1 MSWNSAKGKD
11 IMAIQRQR
19 LREILF
25 QIELLKR
32 RKVQRFL
39 LEIGLT
45 PGQGQARI
53 LIYLSSHS
61 SVTQKEIADGCMLDV
76 TTMSRVL
83 NKMEEMGLI
92 SRRRDPGC
100 RRAYQIGLT
109 EAGRQKAKEVDRGF
123 KRLEEIL
130 CRDLSEEEIRSL
142 TAGLEKVK
150 ESLETGEDM

>member
-1 MSWNSAKGKD
+1 MT
-11 IMAIQRQR
+11 IQKQS

-39 LEIGLT
+39 LDIGLT

-53 LIYLSSHS
+53 LVYLSSHS
-61 SVTQKEIADGCMLDV
+61 SVTQKEIADRCMLDV

-83 NKMEEMGLI
+83 NKLEEMGLI
-92 SRRRDPGC
+92 SRQRDPGC

-109 EAGRQKAKEVDRGF
+109 EAGRQKAEEVNRGF
-123 KRLEEIL
+123 ERLEEML
-130 CRDLSEEEIRSL
+130 CRELSKEEIGSL
-142 TAGLEKVK
+142 TTGLKKVK
-150 ESLETGEDM
+150 ESLETDERM

>member
-1 MSWNSAKGKD
+1 MT
-11 IMAIQRQR
+11 IQKQS

-39 LEIGLT
+39 LDIGLT

-53 LIYLSSHS
+53 LAYLSSHS
-61 SVTQKEIADGCMLDV
+61 SVTQKEIADRCMLDV

-83 NKMEEMGLI
+83 NKLEEMGMI
-92 SRRRDPGC
+92 SRQRDPGC

-109 EAGRQKAKEVDRGF
+109 EAGRQKAEEVNRGF
-123 KRLEEIL
+123 ERLEEML
-130 CRDLSEEEIRSL
+130 CRELSEEEIGSL
-142 TAGLEKVK
+142 TTGLKKVK
-150 ESLETGEDM
+150 ESLETDERM

>member
-1 MSWNSAKGKD
+1 MT
-11 IMAIQRQR
+11 IQKQS

-39 LEIGLT
+39 LDIGLT

-53 LIYLSSHS
+53 LAYLSSHS
-61 SVTQKEIADGCMLDV
+61 SVTQKEIADRCMLDV

-83 NKMEEMGLI
+83 NKLEEMGLI
-92 SRRRDPGC
+92 SRQRDPGC

-109 EAGRQKAKEVDRGF
+109 EADRQKAEEVNRGF
-123 KRLEEIL
+123 ERLEEML
-130 CRDLSEEEIRSL
+130 CRELSEEEIGSL
-142 TAGLEKVK
+142 TTGLKKVK
-150 ESLETGEDM
+150 ESLETDERM

>member
-1 MSWNSAKGKD
+1 MT
-11 IMAIQRQR
+11 IQKQS

-39 LEIGLT
+39 LDIGLT

-53 LIYLSSHS
+53 LAYLSSHS
-61 SVTQKEIADGCMLDV
+61 SVTQKEIADRCMLDV

-83 NKMEEMGLI
+83 NKLEEMGLI
-92 SRRRDPGC
+92 SRQRDPGC

-109 EAGRQKAKEVDRGF
+109 EAGQQKAEEVNRGF
-123 KRLEEIL
+123 ERLEEML
-130 CRDLSEEEIRSL
+130 CRELSEEEIGSL
-142 TAGLEKVK
+142 TTGLKKVK
-150 ESLETGEDM
+150 ESLETDERI

>member
-1 MSWNSAKGKD
+1 MNVQK
-11 IMAIQRQR
+11 QRIVK
-19 LREILF
+19 ILF

-32 RKVQRFL
+32 KRVQRFL
-39 LEIGLT
+39 LDIGLT

-61 SVTQKEIADGCMLDV
+61 RVTQKEIADGCMLDV

-92 SRRRDPGC
+92 IRQRDPGC

-109 EAGRQKAKEVDRGF
+109 ETGRQKAELVEQGF
-123 KRLEEIL
+123 ERLEEIL
-130 CRDLSEEEIRSL
+130 CRELEEDEIAGL
-142 TAGLEKVK
+142 TDGLEKV
-150 ESLETGEDM
+150 ERSLAAEEKM

>member
-1 MSWNSAKGKD
+1 MT
-11 IMAIQRQR
+11 IQKQS

-39 LEIGLT
+39 LDIGLT

-53 LIYLSSHS
+53 LAYLSSHS
-61 SVTQKEIADGCMLDV
+61 SVTQKEIADRCMLDV

-83 NKMEEMGLI
+83 NKLEEMGLI
-92 SRRRDPGC
+92 SRQRDPGC

-109 EAGRQKAKEVDRGF
+109 EAGRQKAEEVNRGF
-123 KRLEEIL
+123 ERLEEML
-130 CRDLSEEEIRSL
+130 CRELSEEEISSL
-142 TAGLEKVK
+142 TTGLKKVK
-150 ESLETGEDM
+150 ESLETDERI

>member
-1 MSWNSAKGKD
+1 MT
-11 IMAIQRQR
+11 IQKQS

-39 LEIGLT
+39 MDIGLT

-53 LIYLSSHS
+53 LVYLSSHS
-61 SVTQKEIADGCMLDV
+61 SVTQKEIADRCMLDV

-83 NKMEEMGLI
+83 NKLEEMGLI
-92 SRRRDPGC
+92 SRQRDPGC

-109 EAGRQKAKEVDRGF
+109 EAGRQKAEEVNRGF
-123 KRLEEIL
+123 ERLEEML
-130 CRDLSEEEIRSL
+130 CRELSEEEIGSL
-142 TAGLEKVK
+142 TTGLKKVK
-150 ESLETGEDM
+150 ESLETDERM

>member
-1 MSWNSAKGKD
+1 MTKQKQS
-11 IMAIQRQR
+11 

-39 LEIGLT
+39 LDIGLT

-53 LIYLSSHS
+53 LVYLSSHS
-61 SVTQKEIADGCMLDV
+61 SVTQKEIADRCMLDV

-83 NKMEEMGLI
+83 NKLEEMGLI
-92 SRRRDPGC
+92 SRQRDPGC

-109 EAGRQKAKEVDRGF
+109 EAGRQKAEEVNRGF
-123 KRLEEIL
+123 ERLEEML
-130 CRDLSEEEIRSL
+130 CRELSEEEIGSL
-142 TAGLEKVK
+142 TTGLKKVK
-150 ESLETGEDM
+150 ESLETDERM

>member
-1 MSWNSAKGKD
+1 MT
-11 IMAIQRQR
+11 IQKQS

-39 LEIGLT
+39 LDIGLT

-53 LIYLSSHS
+53 LAYLSSHS
-61 SVTQKEIADGCMLDV
+61 SVTQKEIADRCMLDV

-83 NKMEEMGLI
+83 NKLEEMGLI
-92 SRRRDPGC
+92 SRQRDPGC

-109 EAGRQKAKEVDRGF
+109 EAGRQKAEEVNRGF
-123 KRLEEIL
+123 ERLEEML
-130 CRDLSEEEIRSL
+130 CRELSEEEIGSL
-142 TAGLEKVK
+142 TTGLKKVK
-150 ESLETGEDM
+150 ESLEKDERM

>member
-1 MSWNSAKGKD
+1 ME
-11 IMAIQRQR
+11 IQKQR

-83 NKMEEMGLI
+83 NKMEEMELI
-92 SRRRDPGC
+92 IRRRDPGC
-100 RRAYQIGLT
+100 RRAYQISLT
-109 EAGRQKAKEVDRGF
+109 EAGRQKAEEVSRGF
-123 KRLEEIL
+123 ERLEEIL
-130 CRDLSEEEIRSL
+130 AGNLTEEEVGSL
-142 TAGLEKVK
+142 TAGLGKIK
-150 ESLETGEDM
+150 ASLEAEEEIQALIRR

>member
-1 MSWNSAKGKD
+1 MT
-11 IMAIQRQR
+11 IQKQS

-39 LEIGLT
+39 LDIGLT

-53 LIYLSSHS
+53 LVYLSSHS
-61 SVTQKEIADGCMLDV
+61 SVTQKEIADRCMLDV

-83 NKMEEMGLI
+83 NKLEEMGLI
-92 SRRRDPGC
+92 SRQRDPGC

-109 EAGRQKAKEVDRGF
+109 EAGQQKAEEVNRGF
-123 KRLEEIL
+123 ERLEEML
-130 CRDLSEEEIRSL
+130 CRELSEEEIGSL
-142 TAGLEKVK
+142 TTGLKKVK
-150 ESLETGEDM
+150 ESLETDERI

>member
-1 MSWNSAKGKD
+1 MT
-11 IMAIQRQR
+11 IQKQS

-39 LEIGLT
+39 LDIGLT

-53 LIYLSSHS
+53 LVYLSSHS
-61 SVTQKEIADGCMLDV
+61 SVTQKEIADRCMLDV

-83 NKMEEMGLI
+83 NKLEEMGLI
-92 SRRRDPGC
+92 RRQRDPGC

-109 EAGRQKAKEVDRGF
+109 EAGRQKAEEVNRGF
-123 KRLEEIL
+123 ERLEEML
-130 CRDLSEEEIRSL
+130 CRELS
-142 TAGLEKVK
+142 
-150 ESLETGEDM
+150 

>member
-1 MSWNSAKGKD
+1 MT
-11 IMAIQRQR
+11 IQKQS
-19 LREILF
+19 LRKILF

-39 LEIGLT
+39 LDIGLT

-53 LIYLSSHS
+53 LAYLSSHS
-61 SVTQKEIADGCMLDV
+61 SVTQKEIADSCMLDV

-83 NKMEEMGLI
+83 NKMEAMGLI

-109 EAGRQKAKEVDRGF
+109 EAGREKAEEVNRGF
-123 KRLEEIL
+123 ERLEEML
-130 CRDLSEEEIRSL
+130 CRDLSEEEISSL

-150 ESLETGEDM
+150 ESLETEEKM

>member
-1 MSWNSAKGKD
+1 MT
-11 IMAIQRQR
+11 IQKQS

-39 LEIGLT
+39 LDIGLT

-53 LIYLSSHS
+53 LVYLSSHS
-61 SVTQKEIADGCMLDV
+61 SVTQKEIADRCMLDV

-83 NKMEEMGLI
+83 NKLEEMGLI
-92 SRRRDPGC
+92 SRQRDPGC

-109 EAGRQKAKEVDRGF
+109 EAGRQKAEEVNRGF
-123 KRLEEIL
+123 ERLEEML
-130 CRDLSEEEIRSL
+130 CRELSEEEIGSL
-142 TAGLEKVK
+142 MTGLKKVK
-150 ESLETGEDM
+150 ESLETDERM

>member
-1 MSWNSAKGKD
+1 MT
-11 IMAIQRQR
+11 IQKQS

-39 LEIGLT
+39 LDIGLT

-53 LIYLSSHS
+53 LAYLSSHS
-61 SVTQKEIADGCMLDV
+61 SVTQKEIADRCMLDV

-83 NKMEEMGLI
+83 NKLEEMGLI
-92 SRRRDPGC
+92 SRQRDPGC

-109 EAGRQKAKEVDRGF
+109 EAGQQKAEEVNRGF
-123 KRLEEIL
+123 ERLEEML
-130 CRDLSEEEIRSL
+130 CRELSEEEIGSL
-142 TAGLEKVK
+142 TTGLKKVK
-150 ESLETGEDM
+150 ESLETEERM

>member
-1 MSWNSAKGKD
+1 MT
-11 IMAIQRQR
+11 IQKKK

-39 LEIGLT
+39 MDIGLT

-53 LIYLSSHS
+53 LAYLSSHS
-61 SVTQKEIADGCMLDV
+61 SVTQKEIADSCMLDV

-92 SRRRDPGC
+92 SRQRDPGC

-109 EAGRQKAKEVDRGF
+109 EAGRQKAEEVNRGF
-123 KRLEEIL
+123 ESLEEML
-130 CRDLSEEEIRSL
+130 CRELSGEEISSM

-150 ESLETGEDM
+150 ESLETGESM

>member
-1 MSWNSAKGKD
+1 MT
-11 IMAIQRQR
+11 IQKQS

-39 LEIGLT
+39 LDIGLT

-53 LIYLSSHS
+53 LAYLSSHS
-61 SVTQKEIADGCMLDV
+61 SVTQKEIADRCMLDV

-83 NKMEEMGLI
+83 NKLEEMGLI
-92 SRRRDPGC
+92 SRQRDPGC

-109 EAGRQKAKEVDRGF
+109 EAGQQKAEEVNRGF
-123 KRLEEIL
+123 ERLEEML
-130 CRDLSEEEIRSL
+130 CRELSEEEISSL
-142 TAGLEKVK
+142 TTGLKKVK
-150 ESLETGEDM
+150 ESLETDERM

>member
-1 MSWNSAKGKD
+1 MT
-11 IMAIQRQR
+11 IQKQS

-39 LEIGLT
+39 LDIGLT

-53 LIYLSSHS
+53 LVYLSSHS
-61 SVTQKEIADGCMLDV
+61 SVTQKEIADRCMLDV

-83 NKMEEMGLI
+83 NKLEEMGLI
-92 SRRRDPGC
+92 SRQRDPGC

-109 EAGRQKAKEVDRGF
+109 EAGRQKAEEVNRGF
-123 KRLEEIL
+123 ERLEEML
-130 CRDLSEEEIRSL
+130 CRELSEEEISSL
-142 TAGLEKVK
+142 TTGLKKVK
-150 ESLETGEDM
+150 ESLETDERT

>member
-1 MSWNSAKGKD
+1 MT
-11 IMAIQRQR
+11 IQKQS

-39 LEIGLT
+39 LDIGLT

-53 LIYLSSHS
+53 LAYLSSHS
-61 SVTQKEIADGCMLDV
+61 SVTQKEIADRCMLDV

-83 NKMEEMGLI
+83 NKLEEMGLI
-92 SRRRDPGC
+92 SRQRDPGC

-109 EAGRQKAKEVDRGF
+109 EAGQQKAEEVNRGF
-123 KRLEEIL
+123 ERLEEML
-130 CRDLSEEEIRSL
+130 CRELSKEEIGSL
-142 TAGLEKVK
+142 TTGLKKVK
-150 ESLETGEDM
+150 ESLETDERM

>member
-1 MSWNSAKGKD
+1 MT
-11 IMAIQRQR
+11 IQKPS
-19 LREILF
+19 LRKILF

-39 LEIGLT
+39 LDIGLT

-53 LIYLSSHS
+53 LAYLSSHS
-61 SVTQKEIADGCMLDV
+61 SVTQKEIADSCMLDV

-109 EAGRQKAKEVDRGF
+109 EAGRKKAEEVNRGF
-123 KRLEEIL
+123 ERLEEML
-130 CRDLSEEEIRSL
+130 CRDLSEEEISSL
-142 TAGLEKVK
+142 TAELEKVK
-150 ESLETGEDM
+150 ESLETEEKM

>member
-1 MSWNSAKGKD
+1 MT
-11 IMAIQRQR
+11 IQKQS

-39 LEIGLT
+39 LDIGLT

-53 LIYLSSHS
+53 LVYLSSHS
-61 SVTQKEIADGCMLDV
+61 SVTQKEIADRGMLDV

-83 NKMEEMGLI
+83 NKLEEMGLI
-92 SRRRDPGC
+92 SRQRDPGC

-109 EAGRQKAKEVDRGF
+109 EAGRQKAEEVNRGF
-123 KRLEEIL
+123 ERLEEML
-130 CRDLSEEEIRSL
+130 CRELSEEEIGSL
-142 TAGLEKVK
+142 TTGLKKVK
-150 ESLETGEDM
+150 ESLETDERM

>member
-1 MSWNSAKGKD
+1 MT
-11 IMAIQRQR
+11 IQKQS

-39 LEIGLT
+39 LDIGLT

-53 LIYLSSHS
+53 LVYLSSHS
-61 SVTQKEIADGCMLDV
+61 SVTQKEIADRCMLDV

-83 NKMEEMGLI
+83 NKLEEMGLI
-92 SRRRDPGC
+92 SRQRDPGC

-109 EAGRQKAKEVDRGF
+109 EAGRQKAEEVNRGF
-123 KRLEEIL
+123 ERLEEML
-130 CRDLSEEEIRSL
+130 CRELSEEEISSL
-142 TAGLEKVK
+142 TTGLKKVK
-150 ESLETGEDM
+150 ESLETDERI

>member
-1 MSWNSAKGKD
+1 MT
-11 IMAIQRQR
+11 IQKQS

-39 LEIGLT
+39 LDIGLT

-53 LIYLSSHS
+53 LVYLSSHS
-61 SVTQKEIADGCMLDV
+61 SVTQKEIADRCMLDV

-83 NKMEEMGLI
+83 NKLEEMGLI
-92 SRRRDPGC
+92 SRQRDPGC

-109 EAGRQKAKEVDRGF
+109 EAGRQKAEEVNRGF
-123 KRLEEIL
+123 ERLEEML
-130 CRDLSEEEIRSL
+130 CRELSEEEIGSL
-142 TAGLEKVK
+142 TTGLKKVM
-150 ESLETGEDM
+150 ESLETDERM

>member
-1 MSWNSAKGKD
+1 MT
-11 IMAIQRQR
+11 IQKQS

-39 LEIGLT
+39 LDIGLT

-53 LIYLSSHS
+53 LVYLSSHS
-61 SVTQKEIADGCMLDV
+61 SVTQKEIADRCMLDV

-83 NKMEEMGLI
+83 NKLEEMGLI
-92 SRRRDPGC
+92 SRQRDPGC

-109 EAGRQKAKEVDRGF
+109 EAGRQKAEEVNRGF
-123 KRLEEIL
+123 ERLKEML
-130 CRDLSEEEIRSL
+130 CRELSEEEIGSL
-142 TAGLEKVK
+142 TTGLKKVK
-150 ESLETGEDM
+150 ESLETDERM

>member
-1 MSWNSAKGKD
+1 MT
-11 IMAIQRQR
+11 IQKQS

-39 LEIGLT
+39 LDIGLT

-53 LIYLSSHS
+53 LAYLSSHS
-61 SVTQKEIADGCMLDV
+61 SVTQKEIADRCMLDV

-83 NKMEEMGLI
+83 NKLEEMGLI
-92 SRRRDPGC
+92 SRQRDPGC

-109 EAGRQKAKEVDRGF
+109 EAGRQKAEEVNRGF
-123 KRLEEIL
+123 ERLKEML
-130 CRDLSEEEIRSL
+130 CRELSEEEIGSL
-142 TAGLEKVK
+142 TTGLKKVK
-150 ESLETGEDM
+150 ESLETDERM

>member
-1 MSWNSAKGKD
+1 MT
-11 IMAIQRQR
+11 IQKQS

-39 LEIGLT
+39 LDIGLT

-53 LIYLSSHS
+53 LVYLSSHS
-61 SVTQKEIADGCMLDV
+61 SVTQKKIADRCMLDV

-83 NKMEEMGLI
+83 NKLEEMGLI
-92 SRRRDPGC
+92 SRQRDPGC

-109 EAGRQKAKEVDRGF
+109 EAGQQKAEEVNRGF
-123 KRLEEIL
+123 ERLEEML
-130 CRDLSEEEIRSL
+130 CRELSEEEIGSRR
-142 TAGLEKVK
+142 TGLKRGK
-150 ESLETGEDM
+150 ESLETDGGM

>member
-1 MSWNSAKGKD
+1 MT
-11 IMAIQRQR
+11 IQKQS

-39 LEIGLT
+39 LDIGLT

-53 LIYLSSHS
+53 LAYLSSHS
-61 SVTQKEIADGCMLDV
+61 SVTQKEIADRCMLDV

-83 NKMEEMGLI
+83 NKLEEMGLI
-92 SRRRDPGC
+92 SRQRDPGC

-109 EAGRQKAKEVDRGF
+109 EAGRQKAEEVNRGF
-123 KRLEEIL
+123 ERLEEML
-130 CRDLSEEEIRSL
+130 CRELSEEEIGSL
-142 TAGLEKVK
+142 TTGLKKVK
-150 ESLETGEDM
+150 ESLETDERM

>member
-1 MSWNSAKGKD
+1 MT
-11 IMAIQRQR
+11 IQKQS

-39 LEIGLT
+39 LDIGLT

-53 LIYLSSHS
+53 LAYLSSHS
-61 SVTQKEIADGCMLDV
+61 SVTQKEIADRCMLDV

-83 NKMEEMGLI
+83 NKLEEMGLI
-92 SRRRDPGC
+92 SRQRDPGC

-109 EAGRQKAKEVDRGF
+109 EAGRQKAEEVNRGF
-123 KRLEEIL
+123 ERLEEML
-130 CRDLSEEEIRSL
+130 CRELSEEEISSL
-142 TAGLEKVK
+142 TTGLKKVK
-150 ESLETGEDM
+150 ESLETDERM